1 MLVNDLKF
9 FDRDEVAHLS
19 DHAQN
24 LWCGL
29 VLDRIV
35 QFLNSEGLNG
45 GLLTLGAVDRTAHLG
60 DLDFS
65 HGIRD

>member
-9 FDRDEVAHLS
+9 FDGDEVAHFS

-24 LWCGL
+24 LGRGL

-35 QFLNSEGLNG
+35 QFLNSEGLNCC
-45 GLLTLGAVDRTAHLG
+45 LLTLGAVDRATHLG
-60 DLDFS
+60 DFDFS
-65 HGIRD
+65 HCIRD

>member
-9 FDRDEVAHLS
+9 FDRDEVAHLL

-35 QFLNSEGLNG
+35 QFLNSEGLDR
-45 GLLTLGAVDRTAHLG
+45 GLLTLGAVDRAAYLG
-60 DLDFS
+60 DFDFS
-65 HGIRD
+65 HRIRD

>member
-35 QFLNSEGLNG
+35 QFLNSEGSMV
-45 GLLTLGAVDRTAHLG
+45 A
-60 DLDFS
+60 F
-65 HGIRD
+65 

>member
-9 FDRDEVAHLS
+9 FDRDEVAHLL

-35 QFLNSEGLNG
+35 QFLNSEGLDG
-45 GLLTLGAVDRTAHLG
+45 GLLTLRAVDRTAHLG
-60 DLDFS
+60 DFDFS

>member
-1 MLVNDLKF
+1 MLVYDLKF
-9 FDRDEVAHLS
+9 FDRNEVAHLL

-24 LWCGL
+24 LWCSL

-35 QFLNSEGLNG
+35 QFLNSEGLDG
-45 GLLTLGAVDRTAHLG
+45 GLLTLWAVDRAAHLG
-60 DLDFS
+60 DFDFS

>member
-9 FDRDEVAHLS
+9 FDRHEVAHLS

-45 GLLTLGAVDRTAHLG
+45 GLLTLGAVDRAAHLG
-60 DLDFS
+60 DFDFS

>member
-9 FDRDEVAHLS
+9 FDRDEVTHLS

-60 DLDFS
+60 DFDFS

>member
-9 FDRDEVAHLS
+9 FDRDEVTHLS

-24 LWCGL
+24 LWSGL

-35 QFLNSEGLNG
+35 QFLNSEGLNR
-45 GLLTLGAVDRTAHLG
+45 GLLTLGTVDRAAHLG
-60 DLDFS
+60 DFDFS